1 MLLFLLFLNFFVINT
16 ASYLVSSLQ
25 WIVVFK
31 FSTVTLQ
38 QYYLIIFSSIVDGV
52 NNIFI
57 KNCVIYTKQDE
68 LCLINSVTL
77 RYTVR

>member
-57 KNCVIYTKQDE
+57 KK
-68 LCLINSVTL
+68 LCYLHKA
-77 RYTVR
+77 R

>member
-68 LCLINSVTL
+68 LCLMNSVTL